1 MSNLWSFDKLYVL
14 NNILKKEGMD
24 SHLYDI
30 RNFFPTANYG
40 KLEILTKNTKIGFS
54 PFFPGKSFR
63 FQRFCV
69 HRYEDYHIPLRE
81 PLRHAGPGMY
91 ISTVPWAASLL
102 ILAV

>member
-1 MSNLWSFDKLYVL
+1 
-14 NNILKKEGMD
+14 MD

-91 ISTVPWAASLL
+91 ISTVPCPGSDSDPVLQ
-102 ILAV
+102 I